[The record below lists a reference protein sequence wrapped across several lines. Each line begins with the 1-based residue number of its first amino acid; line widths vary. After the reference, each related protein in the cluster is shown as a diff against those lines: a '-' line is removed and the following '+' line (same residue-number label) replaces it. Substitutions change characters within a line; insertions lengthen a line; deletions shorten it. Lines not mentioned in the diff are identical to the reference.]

1 MQAEE
6 AKASEKARFVG
17 AIAADIQRD
26 LDEALPLLD
35 AAHVSLKSLHKNNVT
50 EVRDSGN
57 DGVRSPSNRTKLF
70 IFLNRFFSI
79 GERHAATSAGGA
91 ACY

>member
-26 LDEALPLLD
+26 LDEALPLVD
-35 AAHVSLKSLHKNNVT
+35 AAHASLKSLHKNNVT
-50 EVRDSGN
+50 EVRDSAN
-57 DGVRSPSNRTKLF
+57 DWVRSPSNSTKLF
-70 IFLNRFFSI
+70 IFVNRFFFP
-79 GERHAATSAGGA
+79 
-91 ACY
+91 